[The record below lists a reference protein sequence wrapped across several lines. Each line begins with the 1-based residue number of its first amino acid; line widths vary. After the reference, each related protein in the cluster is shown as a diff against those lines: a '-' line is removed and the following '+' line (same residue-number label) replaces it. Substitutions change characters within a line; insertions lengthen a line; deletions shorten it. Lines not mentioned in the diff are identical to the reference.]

1 LTPPVQ
7 KQHLRT
13 KVLFLAFRHGFCF
26 IFDFLCSTILTT
38 MKKIY
43 HLGSCST
50 CQRILKE
57 LEPLDGVQLQEIKSE
72 PITQDQLEQ
81 MEVLSGS
88 YESLFSKR
96 AMLFRQRGLHEKQ
109 LTETDYKDLIL
120 EHYTFL
126 KRPVILVEGQIFV
139 GNSKKTVQAAKEALH
154 P

>member
-1 LTPPVQ
+1 
-7 KQHLRT
+7 
-13 KVLFLAFRHGFCF
+13 
-26 IFDFLCSTILTT
+26 

-72 PITQDQLEQ
+72 PMTAAQVDE
-81 MEVLSGS
+81 MKALSGS

-96 AMLFRQRGLHEKQ
+96 AMLFRQKGLQEKE
-109 LTETDYKDLIL
+109 LSEKDYRELIL

-126 KRPVILVEGQIFV
+126 KRPVILVDGQIFV